1 MDVILRN
8 DPHVMDFNEYWN
20 ADDVYTTFVMEGS
33 IIDGLKRLWR
43 AFLNLLKRIKQ
54 RLQYTFNSEA
64 RTYRKVVQGLKIPSV
79 VAEWKETR
87 CTKWDY
93 SVLKELLTK
102 GIELCDCILSIKDV
116 FENVEVT
123 DGHATWTPS
132 ELSKLVNNNNDIIKI
147 NGELKSIAEKKQ
159 QAPVENG
166 QTVYDLA
173 TEWVEIY
180 ELVVRYYMRHDNV
193 IKFTKEMDKI
203 VKSLPENQATVTT
216 KLMQN
221 WITGLSYLHNAETAG
236 PTGAMINARVDSRNG
251 FVQIKTMLDENSKLL
266 EESLKTVRGAN
277 AKADESIRD
286 TEMFLRNNKNVL
298 KNYAPWKEYYT
309 KGMSDMRESYE
320 YDELDELN
328 AYIEATVND
337 LHEAMELR
345 NELIQESDDD
355 TVEDF
360 EESDDN
366 FTDDYEESDKKT
378 GDLIAGEIHRGTK
391 FGQRYGSSLD
401 HKNPKAQENFRKFR
415 DATINNPVDNIKF
428 RETVLNEKG
437 GTLKD
442 WEKLNKYADDFEARI
457 PNKTKRGG
465 KIYRDKYRIP
475 KDKDYEEYYSD
486 AIICNYDEPIEEE
499 TTYRLRS
506 NDMFTESYD
515 DQPIG
520 PDRFVQEYNP
530 DTKAAVLGGILGYT
544 ARDTLLVA
552 GITADVM
559 MVVKV
564 VDSIIASAT
573 YKKKYGRFAEDM
585 KAVMDILKESKDG
598 TIKTGLLCKALHTLK
613 DDCDTISGKGII
625 SHKAM
630 VNLTATERSE
640 IKQLS
645 VIIKDLKRMLTSKPD
660 KAAQRRVSD
669 RIEDF
674 VKKCETVTKLLNRG
688 KNKGD
693 VVKEYMS

>member
-20 ADDVYTTFVMEGS
+20 ADDVYTESVVQSIGKALKKLWETF
-33 IIDGLKRLWR
+33 LRLVR
-43 AFLNLLKRIKQ
+43 QIRTRIK
-54 RLQYTFNSEA
+54 NVINKDA
-64 RTYRKVVQGLKIPSV
+64 RTYREMTAMLNDPEKV
-79 VAEWKETR
+79 ET
-87 CTKWDY
+87 
-93 SVLKELLTK
+93 
-102 GIELCDCILSIKDV
+102 
-116 FENVEVT
+116 
-123 DGHATWTPS
+123 
-132 ELSKLVNNNNDIIKI
+132 
-147 NGELKSIAEKKQ
+147 LKSIMVYKHDYDGIKASLSKGIVLCHIVLQFATFVKSN
-159 QAPVENG
+159 ASRVDSDGHVNWTENDKSEMNKIIG
-166 QTVYDLA
+166 ELVTVTKELKA
-173 TEWVEIY
+173 LTEWKPKEPVKDGCTGYEAILAWKEIY
-180 ELVVRYYMRHDNV
+180 LLSKAYYASHDNV
-193 IKFTKEMDKI
+193 VKITDEFKDLLNDCPGDSVDLLKKIVAKWCEGFSYVDKI
-203 VKSLPENQATVTT
+203 GT
-216 KLMQN
+216 LMGA
-221 WITGLSYLHNAETAG
+221 GL
-236 PTGAMINARVDSRNG
+236 NARVD
-251 FVQIKTMLDENSKLL
+251 V
-266 EESLKTVRGAN
+266 
-277 AKADESIRD
+277 
-286 TEMFLRNNKNVL
+286 
-298 KNYAPWKEYYT
+298 WKELK
-309 KGMSDMRESYE
+309 KGGTPVRESYE

-366 FTDDYEESDKKT
+366 CTDEYEEADKKT

-486 AIICNYDEPIEEE
+486 AIIRNYDEPIEEE